1 MSNGMILSIQFLVK
15 ILKEK
20 KKKKKEKL
28 KVWIYIYIYIYI
40 IWLEWRVCN
49 PTYIYIYIYRIWL
62 EWRVCNP
69 TVYMFDK
76 ILNQVKMYW
85 IEWSLAPF

>member
-20 KKKKKEKL
+20 KKKKKKNLSFE
-28 KVWIYIYIYIYI
+28 YI
-40 IWLEWRVCN
+40 
-49 PTYIYIYIYRIWL
+49 YIYIYIYRIWL

>member
-20 KKKKKEKL
+20 KKEKKEKL
-28 KVWIYIYIYIYI
+28 KFW
-40 IWLEWRVCN
+40 
-49 PTYIYIYIYRIWL
+49 IYIYIYRIWL

-76 ILNQVKMYW
+76 ILNQVQMYW